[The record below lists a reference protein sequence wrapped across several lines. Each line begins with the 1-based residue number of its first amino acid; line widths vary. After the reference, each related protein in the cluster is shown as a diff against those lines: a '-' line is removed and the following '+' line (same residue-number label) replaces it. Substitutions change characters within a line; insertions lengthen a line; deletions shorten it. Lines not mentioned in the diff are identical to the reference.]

1 MLTRACDL
9 PTAEIPTE
17 VEEFIYT
24 TTLFLRGEKV
34 HLFERRSEF
43 RGLVDMNNV
52 EVLTDSGFLIL
63 GKELR
68 AAQKIEGFTK
78 RVNEGCR
85 YLGTGVVHRRI
96 T

>member
-1 MLTRACDL
+1 
-9 PTAEIPTE
+9 
-17 VEEFIYT
+17 
-24 TTLFLRGEKV
+24 
-34 HLFERRSEF
+34 
-43 RGLVDMNNV
+43 MNNV

-68 AAQKIEGFTK
+68 AAQKIEDFTK